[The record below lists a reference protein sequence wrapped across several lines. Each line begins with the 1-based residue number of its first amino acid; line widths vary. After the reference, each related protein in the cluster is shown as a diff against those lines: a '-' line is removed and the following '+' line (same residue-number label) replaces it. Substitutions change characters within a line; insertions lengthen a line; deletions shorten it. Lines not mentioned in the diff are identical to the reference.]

1 MRPVSLPTMKTI
13 PAFYF
18 DPADLARRATAQ
30 RESFLGA
37 KPFQHVVL
45 EDFLPRDVIELLVR
59 EFPGPDD
66 IAWEMHGPGR
76 TQWSRDK
83 RIAKLATSDETK
95 FGAFTRHFM
104 AQLNSA
110 TFVRFL
116 EELTGIPEILPDVT
130 YSHCGLHSTGPGGRL
145 MMHTDVNRHPHGT
158 KMHQILNLIVY
169 LNEDWKE
176 EYGGH
181 LELWDENRRPVQRYL
196 PSANRAV
203 LFNTGTKSLHGHP
216 HPLTCP
222 PDRRRNSLAVYYYLR
237 DRPSSEEYVG
247 MQRSVHWVAATAE
260 DKAYARERG
269 AKALAELAT
278 LQGRTV
284 HIGVDL
290 IPFELPR
297 GMADARSDT
306 VPLYFLR
313 ASEVE
318 DRDSFGRTHLRAAIA
333 EHGSPAEFFAAYR
346 PVALLGATAAEPPF
360 ATEPF
365 TALLD
370 ADGELFV
377 ARGKEASELYWVG
390 YLDEVLASIPK

>member
-1 MRPVSLPTMKTI
+1 MKTI

-18 DPADLARRATAQ
+18 DPEDLARRAAAL
-30 RESFLGA
+30 RESFRTA
-37 KPFQHVVL
+37 RPFQHVVL
-45 EDFLPRDVIELLVR
+45 EDFVPPEIMALLVR
-59 EFPGPDD
+59 EFPGPAD
-66 IAWEMHGPGR
+66 IAWDMHGPGR
-76 TQWSRDK
+76 TQWSRDP

-169 LNEDWKE
+169 LNEDWKD

-181 LELWDENRRPVQRYL
+181 LELWDRDRKPVQRYL

-237 DRPSSEEYVG
+237 DRPISDEYVG
-247 MQRSVHWVAATAE
+247 MQRSVHWVAATQE

-269 AKALAELAT
+269 AKALAELDA
-278 LQGRTV
+278 LQGHTV
-284 HIGVDL
+284 HVGVDL
-290 IPFELPR
+290 MPFELPS
-297 GMADARSDT
+297 GMADARSAT
-306 VPLYFLR
+306 VPLTFLR
-313 ASEVE
+313 PEEIA
-318 DRDSFGRTHLRAAIA
+318 DREAFGRTHLRAAIA
-333 EHGSPAEFFAAYR
+333 HQGGSTAEFLAAYR
-346 PVALLGATAAEPPF
+346 PVALLGTGAGSPGKPVF
-360 ATEPF
+360 AC
-365 TALLD
+365 LLD
-370 ADGELFV
+370 TDGELFV
-377 ARGKEASELYWVG
+377 ARGADAPELFWVG
-390 YLDEVLASIPK
+390 YLDEVLASIPRP

>member
-1 MRPVSLPTMKTI
+1 MKTI

-18 DPADLARRATAQ
+18 DPEDLARRAAAL
-30 RESFLGA
+30 RDSFQNA
-37 KPFQHVVL
+37 RPFQHVVL
-45 EDFLPRDVIELLVR
+45 EDFLPAEIMALLVR

-66 IAWEMHGPGR
+66 IAWDMHGPGR
-76 TQWSRDK
+76 TQWTRDP

-116 EELTGIPEILPDVT
+116 EELTGIQEILPDVT
-130 YSHCGLHSTGPGGRL
+130 YSHCGMHSTGPGGRL

-169 LNEDWKE
+169 LNEDWKD

-181 LELWDENRRPVQRYL
+181 LELWDQDRKPVQRYL

-222 PDRRRNSLAVYYYLR
+222 PGRRRNSLAVYYYLR
-237 DRPSSEEYVG
+237 DRPVSEEYSG
-247 MQRSVHWVAATAE
+247 MQRAVHWVAATQE

-269 AKALAELAT
+269 AKALAELQA
-278 LQGRTV
+278 LQGRTIHV
-284 HIGVDL
+284 GVDM
-290 IPFELPR
+290 IPFALPP
-297 GMADARSDT
+297 GLVDARSAT
-306 VPLYFLR
+306 VTLYFLR
-313 ASEVE
+313 PEETRDVE
-318 DRDSFGRTHLRAAIA
+318 AFGRTHLRAAIA
-333 EHGSPAEFFAAYR
+333 HQGRSAAEFCAANR
-346 PVALLGATAAEPPF
+346 PVALLGATSARGPF
-360 ATEPF
+360 PAEPF
-365 TALLD
+365 TCLLD
-370 ADGELFV
+370 ADGEMHV
-377 ARGKEASELYWVG
+377 ARGAETPELFWVG
-390 YLDEVLASIPK
+390 YLDEVLASIPRA